1 MNEKLESIF
10 MPLAEA
16 IGRNKY
22 LMSIRDGFLVS
33 TPLLIIGS
41 LFLLV
46 GNFPIEAWTDFIANQ
61 GWAGYIGKPASAT
74 FDIMAILA
82 TLGIAYAFAGRMNVD
97 KIFGAAT
104 A

>member
-1 MNEKLESIF
+1 MNKKLESFF

-46 GNFPIEAWTDFIANQ
+46 GNFPISAWTDFIAEQ
-61 GWAGYIGKPASAT
+61 GWAGFIGKPASAT
-74 FDIMAILA
+74 FDIMAVLVSIKF
-82 TLGIAYAFAGRMNVD
+82 LGQQQH
-97 KIFGAAT
+97 
-104 A
+104 